1 MSLSI
6 SNTKKSAKLSVES
19 RKMISAS
26 RVAVTKAVKESKK
39 MGLDITFLENGKI
52 YKETPDGK
60 RIILSK
66 IKAKSQFNSPVKL
79 TKGMVLHAKF

>member
-6 SNTKKSAKLSVES
+6 SNTKKSAKLSTES

-39 MGLDITFLENGKI
+39 MGLEITFLENGKI
-52 YKETPDGK
+52 YKETPGGK

-66 IKAKSQFNSPVKL
+66 ITAKPEHDSPVKL
-79 TKGMVLHAKF
+79 IKGMVLHAKF

>member
-6 SNTKKSAKLSVES
+6 SNTKKSAKLSAES

-26 RVAVTKAVKESKK
+26 KVAVNKAVKESKK
-39 MGLDITFLENGKI
+39 MGLVITFLENGKI
-52 YKETPDGK
+52 YKETPGGK

-66 IKAKSQFNSPVKL
+66 ITAKPKHDSPVRL
-79 TKGMVLHAKF
+79 MKGMVLHAKF

>member
-6 SNTKKSAKLSVES
+6 SNTKKTAKLSVES

-26 RVAVTKAVKESKK
+26 RVAVTNAVKESKK
-39 MGLDITFLENGKI
+39 MGLEITFLENGKI
-52 YKETPDGK
+52 YKETPGGK

-66 IKAKSQFNSPVKL
+66 ISAKTKYDSPLKL
-79 TKGMVLHAKF
+79 IKGMVLHAKF

>member
-26 RVAVTKAVKESKK
+26 RIAVTNAIKESKK
-39 MGLDITFLENGKI
+39 MGLEITFLENGKI

-66 IKAKSQFNSPVKL
+66 ITTKNQFDLPVKL

>member
-26 RVAVTKAVKESKK
+26 RVAVTRAVKESKK
-39 MGLDITFLENGKI
+39 MGLEITFLENGKI
-52 YKETPDGK
+52 YKETPGGK

>member
-6 SNTKKSAKLSVES
+6 SNTKKSAKLSAES

-39 MGLDITFLENGKI
+39 MGLEITFLENGKI
-52 YKETPDGK
+52 YKETPGGK

-66 IKAKSQFNSPVKL
+66 ITAKPNYDSPVRL
-79 TKGMVLHAKF
+79 IKGMVLHAKF